1 MEDGLTK
8 KIEKF
13 IMENKLIESGDR
25 IVVGVS
31 GGPDS
36 ICLLDIL
43 RKLKNKLHFEIYV
56 AHVNHMLRANADLDE
71 KYVENYCKMHNIPTF
86 IKRANIEKISKDKK
100 IGTEE
105 AGRNVRYEFFKE
117 IMDNVGANK
126 VATAHN
132 ANDRAETVILNVIRG
147 CGISGLTGIEL
158 KNKNIIRPLIETT
171 RKDIEEYCNNN
182 CLNPRIDESNMELIY
197 QRNKVRNVMIP
208 YIEKEFNENFVET
221 INRLSYIAKEEREYI
236 EVVVEEKY
244 KEIVLKEEDKAIEL
258 SLKGFNKLEKV
269 IKKEMIRYTI
279 NRVLGN
285 LQGIGNIHIEDII
298 KLCEKEIGNKYL
310 MPNPKVK
317 ICIKNKKIIIT
328 AN

>member
-1 MEDGLTK
+1 MEDELTK

-13 IMENKLIESGDR
+13 IIENKLIESGDR
-25 IVVGVS
+25 IVIGVS

-56 AHVNHMLRANADLDE
+56 AHVNHMLRTNADLDE
-71 KYVENYCKMHNIPTF
+71 KYVENYCKMHNIPAF

-117 IMDNVGANK
+117 IMDNVGAGK

-147 CGISGLTGIEL
+147 CGINGLLGIEL
-158 KNKNIIRPLIETT
+158 KNKNVIRPLIETT
-171 RKDIEEYCNNN
+171 RKNIEDYCHDN
-182 CLNPRIDESNMELIY
+182 CLNPRIDETNKELIY

-208 YIEKEFNENFVET
+208 
-221 INRLSYIAKEEREYI
+221 
-236 EVVVEEKY
+236 
-244 KEIVLKEEDKAIEL
+244 
-258 SLKGFNKLEKV
+258 
-269 IKKEMIRYTI
+269 
-279 NRVLGN
+279 
-285 LQGIGNIHIEDII
+285 
-298 KLCEKEIGNKYL
+298 
-310 MPNPKVK
+310 
-317 ICIKNKKIIIT
+317 
-328 AN
+328 